1 MFAKR
6 LPVCAIPKQSI
17 IPTMRFDVVD
27 HSSRHR
33 LTISPAHHAQ
43 RMFRQIVQPGLLPAV
58 AISARRTATAFRTP
72 RRSGYP
78 SGNRNA
84 AGSGIQPASRLFKSS
99 HPNPPKPKPPRVK
112 SGRRWSNTFS
122 LDHMGYIQLNPCLH
136 IMLRAVYIN
145 CQAAFNIFF
154 NRASSNT
161 ELTAES
167 RSLYIVR
174 RDTPKSAAI

>member
-17 IPTMRFDVVD
+17 ITTVRFDVID
-27 HSSRHR
+27 HSSRHHFAVGGTHR
-33 LTISPAHHAQ
+33 AQ
-43 RMFRQIVQPGLLPAV
+43 RMFRQIVQTRLLPAV
-58 AISARRTATAFRTP
+58 AVPARRAATAFRTP
-72 RRSGYP
+72 RRSRYP
-78 SGNRNA
+78 GGNRNA
-84 AGSGIQPASRLFKSS
+84 AGSGIQPASRLFKSP
-99 HPNPPKPKPPRVK
+99 HPNPPKPKPPRVE

>member
-78 SGNRNA
+78 GGNRNA

-99 HPNPPKPKPPRVK
+99 HPNQSRPELNPGGDGVIH
-112 SGRRWSNTFS
+112 FS